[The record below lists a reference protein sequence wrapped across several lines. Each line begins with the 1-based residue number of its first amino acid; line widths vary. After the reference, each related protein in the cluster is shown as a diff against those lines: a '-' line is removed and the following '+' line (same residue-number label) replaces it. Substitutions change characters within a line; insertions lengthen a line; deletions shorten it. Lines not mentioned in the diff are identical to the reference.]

1 MCKEGYEMDMK
12 VRKCIIIFV
21 EEKEKNALESFIMF
35 KVFLVCTTLWILLG
49 FVGFILDRKEKN
61 NSSKCQNL
69 QED

>member
-1 MCKEGYEMDMK
+1 MDMK